1 MDTVVSEENKQT
13 FISNK
18 IYSVLPRGER
28 AADYSIDKKTFYSY
42 GLEEFEELFIKKDFR
57 EELQSYL
64 YSNPGD
70 LKIYSLIDIANG
82 HLERLYNLAKL
93 AKKRYGEHLV
103 LMIGNVANPDT
114 FREYCKIGVDYV
126 RLGIGNGAGCTTSA
140 NVAVGYPIGSLIL
153 ECSFIQEEEKSKTK
167 IVSDGGCKNISDII
181 KCLFLGADY
190 VMCGSIFN
198 KALESAGQ
206 LYLDGYDNSLDI
218 LEKDYIENKD
228 FYLTQSLESFDSY
241 IKNIISQKRF
251 TKLYRGMSTKEVQK
265 KWGREVL
272 KTAEGISKKNIVE
285 YTLAQW
291 CENFEDYLRSTMSYT
306 NSRVLEDCKNSQ
318 IEMITN
324 NAFKRFNK

>member
-1 MDTVVSEENKQT
+1 
-13 FISNK
+13 
-18 IYSVLPRGER
+18 
-28 AADYSIDKKTFYSY
+28 
-42 GLEEFEELFIKKDFR
+42 
-57 EELQSYL
+57 
-64 YSNPGD
+64 
-70 LKIYSLIDIANG
+70 
-82 HLERLYNLAKL
+82 
-93 AKKRYGEHLV
+93 
-103 LMIGNVANPDT
+103 
-114 FREYCKIGVDYV
+114 
-126 RLGIGNGAGCTTSA
+126 
-140 NVAVGYPIGSLIL
+140 
-153 ECSFIQEEEKSKTK
+153 
-167 IVSDGGCKNISDII
+167 
-181 KCLFLGADY
+181 
-190 VMCGSIFN
+190 MCGSIFN